1 MRKLV
6 WMVPLIVIFLLAG
19 RSPAQEAVPGE
30 EIARVP
36 AGAELARNSQPDR
49 EVPEETRP
57 GAASA
62 ERSAGKL
69 YPVAAAGTPKEY
81 KLYPIFPDSDASAIP
96 LRFDIPASAG
106 PSETVELTLYNH
118 LGQRVKT
125 LFEGKLSA
133 GSYQLSW
140 EPLQENGLRL
150 PAGAY
155 YLAFK
160 TEFFQEVRKL
170 TLLD

>member
-1 MRKLV
+1 MQKLV
-6 WMVPLIVIFLLAG
+6 WLILIVMFLLAG
-19 RSPAQEAVPGE
+19 RSPAQEPAPGE

-36 AGAELARNSQPDR
+36 AGTELARNSQPDR
-49 EVPEETRP
+49 AAPEKMKNEVD
-57 GAASA
+57 SK
-62 ERSAGKL
+62 ERSAG
-69 YPVAAAGTPKEY
+69 YAHPVAAAGTPKEY

-96 LRFDIPASAG
+96 LCFDIPASAG